1 VSAVVNE
8 MQMKVP
14 ALIAFVTLATALASR
29 DCLAQ
34 REKSLV
40 TTRLEVTGEVSRN
53 LSLSVDDLRAFAQR
67 KGQAAAGG
75 YRGVRLIDLIEEADI
90 KRDARHAL
98 RRTYVV
104 AIASDGYQAVF
115 SWGELFNTSI
125 GRDVLVAFERDRSP
139 LRDGEGKIA
148 LVSLADE
155 KIGVRHV
162 KWLSRIDVRRV
173 PE

>member
-1 VSAVVNE
+1 MASAK
-8 MQMKVP
+8 QRKRS
-14 ALIAFVTLATALASR
+14 ALIAVATFATVLASV

-34 REKSLV
+34 REGSLV
-40 TTRLEVTGEVSRN
+40 TTRLQVSGEVSRN
-53 LSLSVDDLRAFAQR
+53 LSLSVEDLRGLAR
-67 KGQAAAGG
+67 RRGQVTAGG
-75 YRGVRLIDLIEEADI
+75 YVGIRLTDVLEEADI
-90 KRDARHAL
+90 KRDVRRAL

-115 SWGELFNTSI
+115 SWGELFNTAI
-125 GRDVLVAFERDRSP
+125 GRDVVVAFERGGSP

-155 KIGVRHV
+155 KIGPRHV